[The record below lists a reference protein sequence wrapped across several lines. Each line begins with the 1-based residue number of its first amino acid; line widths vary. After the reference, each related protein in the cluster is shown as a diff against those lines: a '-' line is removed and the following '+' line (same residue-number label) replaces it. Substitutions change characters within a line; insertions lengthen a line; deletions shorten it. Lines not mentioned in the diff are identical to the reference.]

1 MISDF
6 IKDMKIAGEVLAYCN
21 LHDATEFHL
30 DMNMTKEATCFTI
43 TASPTTI
50 TEAELEQLTMRLQA
64 PRRREMEQ
72 DFWCLG
78 GSGGS
83 SDIISELH
91 LIGMMVDD
99 ATITLE
105 NNNLV
110 VKLRRLN

>member
-1 MISDF
+1 MITDF
-6 IKDMKIAGEVLAYCN
+6 DKDMRIAGEVLAYCN

-30 DMNMTKEATCFTI
+30 DINITKEATCLTI
-43 TASPTTI
+43 TASPANI
-50 TEAELEQLTMRLQA
+50 SEHELEQLTMRLQA

-72 DFWCLG
+72 DFWGLG

-99 ATITLE
+99 AAVTL
-105 NNNLV
+105 NDKNLV
-110 VKLRRLN
+110 VKLKRLN